1 MDYTVCGVSPH
12 EYWAME
18 EVDALLQQEGIQRDR
33 NLDYTCVI
41 YDDDLHVIATGSC
54 FRNTLRCFATS
65 REYQGEGLL
74 SRVVTHLM
82 EYQAARGNLHLFLYT
97 KPDSAPFF
105 QDLGFHEIAR
115 VPDRVV
121 FMENR
126 RNGFPD
132 FLAEL
137 SHTRR
142 AGSSAAVVMN
152 ANPFTLG
159 HQYLAEQASASCDT
173 LHLFIV
179 SEDLSLVP
187 FSVRRRLV
195 EEGTAYLNNVVL
207 HDCGPYI
214 ISSATFPS
222 YFLKDETAVIE
233 GQARLDL
240 AVFKRIAEVCGIT
253 ARWAGEEPASQVTG
267 LYNRIMAE
275 ELPKAGIKFCEIP
288 RREADGAPVSASK
301 VRLLLRDGNFEALK
315 DLLPVSTLEFFRS
328 PEAEPVLERIR
339 AAEEVVHY

>member
-1 MDYTVCGVSPH
+1 
-12 EYWAME
+12 
-18 EVDALLQQEGIQRDR
+18 
-33 NLDYTCVI
+33 
-41 YDDDLHVIATGSC
+41 
-54 FRNTLRCFATS
+54 
-65 REYQGEGLL
+65 
-74 SRVVTHLM
+74 
-82 EYQAARGNLHLFLYT
+82 
-97 KPDSAPFF
+97 
-105 QDLGFHEIAR
+105 
-115 VPDRVV
+115 
-121 FMENR
+121 
-126 RNGFPD
+126 
-132 FLAEL
+132 
-137 SHTRR
+137 
-142 AGSSAAVVMN
+142 MN

-159 HQYLAEQASASCDT
+159 HQYLVEQASASCDT